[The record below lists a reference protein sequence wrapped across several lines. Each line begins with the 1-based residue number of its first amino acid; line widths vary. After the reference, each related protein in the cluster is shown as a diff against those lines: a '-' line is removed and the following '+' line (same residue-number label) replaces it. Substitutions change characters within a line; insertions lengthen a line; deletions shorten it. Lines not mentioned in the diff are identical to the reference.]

1 MMRGEAAGVCWV
13 WAAFPNTVT
22 RNALTSTAFAD
33 IVMKCADRHSGSK
46 HSDAK
51 CADRHSVS
59 KHCDAKCAD
68 RHSVSKLNDE
78 FSSDGGETTGT
89 TVQKFF
95 QVVTSFVMTVL
106 SS

>member
-1 MMRGEAAGVCWV
+1 MRGEAAGVCWV

-22 RNALTSTAFAD
+22 RNALTSTACAD
-33 IVMKCADRHSGSK
+33 IVTNCADRHSGSK
-46 HSDAK
+46 HS
-51 CADRHSVS
+51 
-59 KHCDAKCAD
+59 DAKCAD

-89 TVQKFF
+89 TVQNFF